1 MNKHVEI
8 DNLKYEIIKDYRDA
22 FDLEEFKNRFTD
34 YFYEY
39 DYIVGDFAY
48 GKLRLKGFYE
58 DKNPKAS
65 KINKYSSLDK
75 YIKENCAYGC
85 KYFVAKKNNSWYN
98 FYSKRSILIWLI
110 N

>member
-85 KYFVAKKNNSWYN
+85 KYFVAKKNNS
-98 FYSKRSILIWLI
+98 
-110 N
+110 